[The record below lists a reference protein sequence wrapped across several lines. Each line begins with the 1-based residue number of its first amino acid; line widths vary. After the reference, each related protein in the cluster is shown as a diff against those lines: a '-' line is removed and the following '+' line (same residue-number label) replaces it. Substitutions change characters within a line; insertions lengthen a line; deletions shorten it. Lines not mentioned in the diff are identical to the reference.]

1 MKIRFNFI
9 TFILTIFIILIALF
23 YNLDQI
29 RSTLRDSL
37 SAEFK
42 VFIKDKFFGQK
53 YIEELAFYRQ
63 SNYNQKILPET
74 QFEKINL
81 IEHKINLFN
90 ESPRFFIE
98 KVDKKIIAIN
108 SEGKIAFLDVN
119 NFNVQTEI
127 KNNLIRK
134 KNIEVLDF
142 KILNGQIYL
151 AAKNIIK
158 SKDCSHLSIFSSDL
172 KKTDLFFKKIFESKE
187 CTKSNESAKIEISN
201 FKNITGLLIA
211 TSATTAH
218 GLASDEKFLAQ
229 KDSSIF
235 GKIIFLNL
243 KDTTTTVVA
252 KGIRFPKSLYD
263 YNGLIFFTEGY
274 NSNGD
279 EINILKTNEN
289 YGWPVASYGE
299 EDNLNAILQ
308 NQKEY
313 IYKKN
318 HSSFGYKE
326 PLISFYPS
334 IQINSLIKIPENF
347 SNYWENNFLLTSNS
361 NLYRIRFDKSFNKVL
376 LFEKI
381 VLGKPT
387 GDILYLSKLK
397 SFVVA
402 SNGKILTLSK
412 YE

>member
-1 MKIRFNFI
+1 M
-9 TFILTIFIILIALF
+9 
-23 YNLDQI
+23 
-29 RSTLRDSL
+29 
-37 SAEFK
+37 
-42 VFIKDKFFGQK
+42 
-53 YIEELAFYRQ
+53 
-63 SNYNQKILPET
+63 
-74 QFEKINL
+74 
-81 IEHKINLFN
+81 
-90 ESPRFFIE
+90 
-98 KVDKKIIAIN
+98 
-108 SEGKIAFLDVN
+108 
-119 NFNVQTEI
+119 
-127 KNNLIRK
+127 
-134 KNIEVLDF
+134 
-142 KILNGQIYL
+142 
-151 AAKNIIK
+151 
-158 SKDCSHLSIFSSDL
+158 
-172 KKTDLFFKKIFESKE
+172 
-187 CTKSNESAKIEISN
+187 
-201 FKNITGLLIA
+201 
-211 TSATTAH
+211 
-218 GLASDEKFLAQ
+218 
-229 KDSSIF
+229 
-235 GKIIFLNL
+235 
-243 KDTTTTVVA
+243 
-252 KGIRFPKSLYD
+252 YD